1 MKIDNEFLKERFLK
15 QKMQDDLRDF
25 KNTLIVYAH
34 DDMQDELDIKYFTGK
49 IGNFHR
55 FFLNN
60 INIYS
65 EEFLKDYDIFK
76 SQIENMCTTKRMIK
90 AFNDMLDYQGN
101 ILTNMS
107 NYITIM
113 SRREENDGENRAN

>member
-113 SRREENDGENRAN
+113 SRREENEGENRTS

>member
-34 DDMQDELDIKYFTGK
+34 DDIQDELDIKYFTGK

-60 INIYS
+60 INVYS
-65 EEFLKDYDIFK
+65 EEFLKDYDVLK
-76 SQIENMCTTKRMIK
+76 NQIKNMCTSKRMIK

-113 SRREENDGENRAN
+113 SRREENEGENRTS

>member
-113 SRREENDGENRAN
+113 SRREENEGENRAN

>member
-113 SRREENDGENRAN
+113 SRREENEGENRAS